1 MPVMKIDE
9 TEKVKDRLN
18 ELKSTDIV
26 LTGILRENAVK
37 LCDLYKTFAETSK
50 LDLLGVTW
58 HKAKTAVILQWNKLD
73 KTEKNWVKDK
83 LGELPTNTFASNMLT
98 FLNKQNGMQNAAEKA
113 KPKFGEAAAAEIP
126 GMVEAPA
133 IPDII
138 KVEKGITTFGAKD
151 YIRITY
157 NDASGKEK
165 RLDLYGIDLKSWAS
179 DSSEVAKA
187 LGKIEDNDLRYDYT
201 KFSKETLNVLI
212 SEGKIKLDTKTGVLS
227 KA

>member
-1 MPVMKIDE
+1 MAFKIA
-9 TEKVKDRLN
+9 EKVSEKEKNDVLNALKNVKLGDVEKEINLGTKVGGLVPSYEAFSRAVIKLGARKNVISQWN
-18 ELKSTDIV
+18 ELTDDEKRV
-26 LTGILRENAVK
+26 VK
-37 LCDLYKTFAETSK
+37 AELAKLPQTNKFADSMLK
-50 LDLLGVTW
+50 FLDTLNNVE
-58 HKAKTAVILQWNKLD
+58 KAKT
-73 KTEKNWVKDK
+73 
-83 LGELPTNTFASNMLT
+83 
-98 FLNKQNGMQNAAEKA
+98 
-113 KPKFGEAAAAEIP
+113 KFGEAVAAEIP

-138 KVEKGITTFGAKD
+138 KVEKGITTLGAKD